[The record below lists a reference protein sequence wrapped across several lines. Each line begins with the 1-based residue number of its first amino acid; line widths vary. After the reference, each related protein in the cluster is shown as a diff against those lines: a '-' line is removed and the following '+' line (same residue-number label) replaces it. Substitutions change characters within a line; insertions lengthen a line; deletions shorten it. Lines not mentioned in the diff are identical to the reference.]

1 MRSGPRAYCDIFFIG
16 STKDPY
22 KAAALVYFAVVYY
35 RLRGV
40 AVLSL
45 SVGRVAAGARHA
57 LSATGWRTSCTPEP
71 PQSFAGESAGSNGS
85 EAKKPTASAAG

>member
-16 STKDPY
+16 STKGPY

-57 LSATGWRTSCTPEP
+57 GVIVAVGFP
-71 PQSFAGESAGSNGS
+71 
-85 EAKKPTASAAG
+85 